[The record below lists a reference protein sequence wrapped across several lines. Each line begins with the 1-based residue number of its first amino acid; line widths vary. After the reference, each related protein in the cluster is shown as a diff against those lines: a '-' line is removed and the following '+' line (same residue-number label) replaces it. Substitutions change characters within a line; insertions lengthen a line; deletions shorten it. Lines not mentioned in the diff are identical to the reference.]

1 MLLVESF
8 LLLLLKEQ
16 SESDFNPR
24 EFSSFRHAKWG
35 SMSNIKEWI
44 SRQHKEEEATELS
57 SYKYLKFNASWYQLI
72 LRPSW
77 SPTLRTVASF
87 RNSFSIPHFSNLT
100 PKNFSVKFLKLTT
113 KRRKNLMTLVVTVF
127 AYILNSDYLC
137 FQFFIMQLNEATTHL
152 RKNFKRPLGLPHQRQ
167 QQRIFVCSLK
177 CAKNHAKQRHSFC
190 TISL

>member
-44 SRQHKEEEATELS
+44 SRQHEEEASAATELS

-113 KRRKNLMTLVVTVF
+113 KRRKKLDDVGR
-127 AYILNSDYLC
+127 D
-137 FQFFIMQLNEATTHL
+137 
-152 RKNFKRPLGLPHQRQ
+152 
-167 QQRIFVCSLK
+167 
-177 CAKNHAKQRHSFC
+177 SFC
-190 TISL
+190 LYFKLWLLMFPVFHHAVKWSNNSFEKEF